1 MSINFQEILKELE
14 YRVEKGIIDLTKE
27 EQVTKLTQILK
38 ENGVSGANEI
48 AQKAR
53 VYFSYINE
61 APKKKGD
68 AGLEAAA
75 EFFKDKRYKNSKG
88 NDVAFTT
95 AINYNDPSD
104 SAHSAAMAD
113 FEAFLNANK
122 GKYGSIEKAKQ
133 PEPEIPGTS
142 VFGKD
147 KGGKVFEPKPEPTPE
162 PTKSKE
168 KEEPTNKPAGE
179 EDEDANE
186 SPKYDSNNQY
196 QRAIAEA
203 KSSQELQK
211 ALTNLH
217 AIEEQKMFR
226 DKKAG
231 AGGMVAST
239 GESMYVGIS
248 SDLIHGTDDVKK
260 SSIYQKNLQLR
271 QKNTQKILDSQKG
284 REFKQLAT
292 ELEAITISQKL
303 DLKNSNDL
311 KSAVQIYNERE
322 AYVTAYDSEFKKT
335 NVGRD
340 SKFKKEEARTSWI
353 SAAYMGSL
361 SLIKNGP
368 ANWNREKGNGTVM
381 KANGVTDG
389 ATEELLNNRLKAA
402 KTPEEKAHYER
413 ELKMWNKFKGYHDTY
428 LVYTNDKGY
437 VEVFNVSNKKSRDL
451 NDPQNNTTPA
461 KRLKNYMEEAKKRGV
476 DKDVVVKLA
485 KAEQKAQKGAEDMN
499 AIALAGFDEINK
511 NDIKSIAYI
520 GQRLSGRGNIKS
532 EDDSTDEYLTALG
545 NDKLIKNKIK
555 EAILKKNPKATKEQI
570 QAAQNNITPEQTVQ
584 YALEIWNDPN
594 VDKSTLSGNYSK
606 FILKIGTLS
615 QSIYDKSK
623 SMTPKEISQSMGGVY
638 TPKDIENILN
648 PKTTLGKTMAA
659 LKDVK
664 ERHAAGLNGVHVGFM
679 NDLHKA
685 DGTKPGHTGP
695 NGPAVQTYV
704 AGTLSSL
711 HIDTYVEN
719 YDDKVLVEMGGVGV
733 TPRDMREC
741 MAKLSGYTGKYN
753 TPEERKALKEHLIKS
768 VKVDATTGAVYLVG
782 NDGNNVRIASDTW
795 RQAGANT
802 KKVATAYGPEL
813 QTCLKGSVKNRK

>member
-1 MSINFQEILKELE
+1 MIPNFQEILKELE
-14 YRVEKGIIDLTKE
+14 YRVEHGIIDLNKE

-38 ENGVSGANEI
+38 ENGVSNANEM

-61 APKKKGD
+61 VTKKQPLDKVLAQKFINPETDREVTVASALGYEKNKKAYGIAKSMMTTAGYSTKDIDMVDAGPDDEERPTKKTNKPQPQKAPKGTKLGGD
-68 AGLEAAA
+68 EYTL
-75 EFFKDKRYKNSKG
+75 D
-88 NDVAFTT
+88 
-95 AINYNDPSD
+95 
-104 SAHSAAMAD
+104 
-113 FEAFLNANK
+113 
-122 GKYGSIEKAKQ
+122 IE
-133 PEPEIPGTS
+133 
-142 VFGKD
+142 
-147 KGGKVFEPKPEPTPE
+147 
-162 PTKSKE
+162 KE
-168 KEEPTNKPAGE
+168 KEKPTKKVSGE

-186 SPKYDSNNQY
+186 SPKYDRNNQY

-203 KSSQELQK
+203 KTSQELQK

-217 AIEEQKMFR
+217 AVEEQKMFK

-248 SDLIHGTDDVKK
+248 TDLIHGTSDVKNTPL
-260 SSIYQKNLQLR
+260 YQKVLQTN

-284 REFKQLAT
+284 REFKQLAV
-292 ELEAITISQKL
+292 ELEAIAISQKL
-303 DLKNSNDL
+303 DLKNPNDL

-322 AYVTAYDSEFKKT
+322 AFVTAYDAQFKKT
-335 NVGRD
+335 NVGKD
-340 SKFKKEEARTSWI
+340 SKFKTEESRTSWI

-361 SLIKNGP
+361 SLGKNGP
-368 ANWNREKGNGTVM
+368 ANWDRKKGNGTVM

-389 ATEELLNNRLKAA
+389 ATEELLNNKLKAA
-402 KTPEEKAHYER
+402 KTPEEKAHYEK

-428 LVYTNDKGY
+428 LVYTNDKGH

-461 KRLKNYMEEAKKRGV
+461 KRLKNYMEEAKKRGI
-476 DKDVVVKLA
+476 KPEVVAKLA

-499 AIALAGFDEINK
+499 AIAMGGYDDISK
-511 NDIKSIAYI
+511 NDAKAIGYI
-520 GQRLSGRGNIKS
+520 GQRLPGRGNIKS
-532 EDDSTDEYLTALG
+532 ADDASDEYLSALSG
-545 NDKLIKNKIK
+545 DKYIKNKIK
-555 EAILKKNPKATKEQI
+555 EAVLNKNPKATKEQI

-623 SMTPKEISQSMGGVY
+623 SMSPKEISESMGGVY

-648 PKTTLGKTMAA
+648 TKTSLGKTMAA
-659 LKDVK
+659 LREVK

-685 DGTKPGHTGP
+685 DGTKPGHSGP
-695 NGPAVQTYV
+695 NGPAIQTYV

-733 TPRDMREC
+733 TPRDVRGC
-741 MAKLSGYTGKYN
+741 MARLSGYKGKTD
-753 TPEERKALKEHLIKS
+753 TPEERNALKEHLIKS
-768 VKVDATTGAVYLVG
+768 VKVDAGSGAVYLVG
-782 NDGNNVRIASDTW
+782 NGGNNIRIASDTW

-813 QTCLKGSVKNRK
+813 QSCLKNSVKNRK

>member
-14 YRVEKGIIDLTKE
+14 YRVEHGIIDLTKE

-38 ENGVSGANEI
+38 ENGVSDANEM

-61 APKKKGD
+61 ATKKQPLDKVLAQKFINPETDREVTVASALGYEKNKKAYGIAKGMMTTAGYSNRDIDMVD
-68 AGLEAAA
+68 AGPDDE
-75 EFFKDKRYKNSKG
+75 EK
-88 NDVAFTT
+88 
-95 AINYNDPSD
+95 P
-104 SAHSAAMAD
+104 
-113 FEAFLNANK
+113 K
-122 GKYGSIEKAKQ
+122 GKTLSGSDYLSSA
-133 PEPEIPGTS
+133 EPEIPT
-142 VFGKD
+142 
-147 KGGKVFEPKPEPTPE
+147 
-162 PTKSKE
+162 PTK
-168 KEEPTNKPAGE
+168 KPGE

-203 KSSQELQK
+203 KTSQELQK

-217 AIEEQKMFR
+217 AIEEQKMFKE
-226 DKKAG
+226 KKAG

-239 GESMYVGIS
+239 GESIYVGIS
-248 SDLIHGTDDVKK
+248 SDLIHGTSEVKN
-260 SSIYQKNLQLR
+260 SSLYQKTLQAR

-284 REFKQLAT
+284 REFKQLAV
-292 ELEAITISQKL
+292 ELEAIAISQKL
-303 DLKNSNDL
+303 DLKNPDDL
-311 KSAVQIYNERE
+311 KAAIQIYNERE
-322 AYVTAYDSEFKKT
+322 AFVTAYDAEFKKT
-335 NVGRD
+335 NVGKD
-340 SKFKKEEARTSWI
+340 SKFKTEESRHSWI
-353 SAAYMGSL
+353 SAAYMGSI

-368 ANWNREKGNGTVM
+368 ANWNRERGNGTVM
-381 KANGVTDG
+381 KANSVTDG
-389 ATEELLNNRLKAA
+389 ATEELLNNKLKNA

-428 LVYTNDKGY
+428 LVYTNDKGH
-437 VEVFNVSNKKSRDL
+437 VEVFNISNKKSRDL

-461 KRLKNYMEEAKKRGV
+461 KRLKNYMEEAKKRGI
-476 DKDVVVKLA
+476 KPEVVAKLA

-499 AIALAGFDEINK
+499 AIAMAGYDEINK
-511 NDIKSIAYI
+511 NDTKSLAYI
-520 GQRLSGRGNIKS
+520 GQRLPGRGNIKS
-532 EDDSTDEYLTALG
+532 KDDASDEYLTALSG
-545 NDKLIKNKIK
+545 DKYIKEKIK
-555 EAILKKNPKATKEQI
+555 QAVLKKNPKATKEQI

-584 YALEIWNDPN
+584 YALEVWNDPN
-594 VDKSTLSGNYSK
+594 IDKSTLSGNYSK

-615 QSIYDKSK
+615 QSIYEKSK

-648 PKTTLGKTMAA
+648 PKTSLGKTMAA
-659 LKDVK
+659 LRDVK

-695 NGPAVQTYV
+695 NGPAIQTYV

-733 TPRDMREC
+733 TPRDVRGC
-741 MAKLSGYTGKYN
+741 MASLSGYTGKTD
-753 TPEERKALKEHLIKS
+753 TPEERNALKEHLIKS

-782 NDGNNVRIASDTW
+782 NNGNNVRIASDTW

-813 QTCLKGSVKNRK
+813 QNCLKKSVKNRK

>member
-14 YRVEKGIIDLTKE
+14 YRVQHGIIDLTKE
-27 EQVTKLTQILK
+27 EQVTTLTEILR
-38 ENGVSGANEI
+38 ENGVSDANEI

-53 VYFSYINE
+53 VYYSYLNE
-61 APKKKGD
+61 APKKQP
-68 AGLEAAA
+68 LEKVLAQKFENPDTGNQVTVASA
-75 EFFKDKRYKNSKG
+75 LGYEKNSKAYTMAKG
-88 NDVAFTT
+88 MMGTAGYSTKDIDMVDTAPGDEEVPVAKP
-95 AINYNDPSD
+95 N
-104 SAHSAAMAD
+104 
-113 FEAFLNANK
+113 AFGK
-122 GKYGSIEKAKQ
+122 GKGKKLGGSDFATSA
-133 PEPEIPGTS
+133 EPET
-142 VFGKD
+142 
-147 KGGKVFEPKPEPTPE
+147 PTPAQ
-162 PTKSKE
+162 PIKK
-168 KEEPTNKPAGE
+168 ADGE
-179 EDEDANE
+179 ESEDANE

-203 KSSQELQK
+203 KSSEELQK

-217 AIEEQKMFR
+217 AVEEQKMFKE
-226 DKKAG
+226 KKAG

-248 SDLIHGTDDVKK
+248 SDIIHGTSNVQKTPL
-260 SSIYQKNLQLR
+260 YQKALQAN
-271 QKNTQKILDSQKG
+271 QKNTQKILDNQKG
-284 REFKQLAT
+284 REFKQLAV
-292 ELEAITISQKL
+292 ELEAISISQKL
-303 DLKNSNDL
+303 DLKNPDDL
-311 KSAVQIYNERE
+311 KAAIQIYNERE
-322 AYVTAYDSEFKKT
+322 AFVVAYDAEFKKT
-335 NVGRD
+335 NVGKD
-340 SKFKKEEARTSWI
+340 SKFKAEESRHSWI

-361 SLIKNGP
+361 SLQKNGP
-368 ANWNREKGNGTVM
+368 ANWDRKKGNGTVM

-389 ATEELLNNRLKAA
+389 ATEELLNNRYKAA

-461 KRLKNYMEEAKKRGV
+461 QRLKNYMAEAKKRGIKPETV
-476 DKDVVVKLA
+476 AKLA

-499 AIALAGFDEINK
+499 AIALGGFDDMNK
-511 NDIKSIAYI
+511 NDVKSIAYI
-520 GQRLSGRGNIKS
+520 GQRLPGRANIKS
-532 EDDSTDEYLTALG
+532 KDDASDEYLTALSG
-545 NDKLIKNKIK
+545 DKYIKNKIK
-555 EAILKKNPKATKEQI
+555 EQVLKKNPNATKEQI
-570 QAAQNNITPEQTVQ
+570 LKAQNSITPEQTVQ
-584 YALEIWNDPN
+584 YALEIWNDPKI
-594 VDKSTLSGNYSK
+594 DKSTLSGNYSK

-615 QSIYDKSK
+615 QSIYEKSK
-623 SMTPKEISQSMGGVY
+623 TMTPKEISQSMGGVY

-659 LKDVK
+659 LREVK

-685 DGTKPGHTGP
+685 DGTQPGHTGP
-695 NGPAVQTYV
+695 NGPAIQTYV

-733 TPRDMREC
+733 TPRDVRGC
-741 MAKLSGYTGKYN
+741 MAKLSGYKGKID
-753 TPEERKALKEHLIKS
+753 TPEERNALKEHLIKS
-768 VKVDATTGAVYLVG
+768 VKVDAGSGAVYLVG
-782 NDGNNVRIASDTW
+782 NNGNNIRIASDTW

-813 QTCLKGSVKNRK
+813 QSCLKNSVKNRK

>member
-14 YRVEKGIIDLTKE
+14 YRVEHGIIDLTKE
-27 EQVTKLTQILK
+27 EQVTKLTQILR
-38 ENGVSGANEI
+38 ENKVSNANEI

-68 AGLEAAA
+68 SGLEAAA
-75 EFFKDKRYKNSKG
+75 DFFKTKRYKNNKG
-88 NDVAFTT
+88 NEVAFTT

-104 SAHSAAMAD
+104 SAHNAAMSD
-113 FEAFLNANK
+113 FESFLNASK

-133 PEPEIPGTS
+133 PEPEQPGTS

-147 KGGKVFEPKPEPTPE
+147 KGGKVFEPKPEPTEE

-168 KEEPTNKPAGE
+168 EKPTTKGGE
-179 EDEDANE
+179 EDEDSNE
-186 SPKYDSNNQY
+186 SPKYDRNNQY

-203 KSSQELQK
+203 KTSQELQK
-211 ALTNLH
+211 ALQNLH
-217 AIEEQKMFR
+217 AIEEQKMF
-226 DKKAG
+226 KNKIAG

-248 SDLIHGTDDVKK
+248 SDLIHGTSKVKN
-260 SSIYQKNLQLR
+260 SPLYQKTLQAR

-284 REFKQLAT
+284 REFKQLAV
-292 ELEAITISQKL
+292 ELEAIAISQKL
-303 DLKNSNDL
+303 DLKNPNDL
-311 KSAVQIYNERE
+311 KSAIQIYNERE
-322 AYVTAYDSEFKKT
+322 AFVTAYDSEFKKT
-335 NVGRD
+335 NVGKD
-340 SKFKKEEARTSWI
+340 AKFKTEDSRTSWI
-353 SAAYMGSL
+353 RAAYMGSM
-361 SLIKNGP
+361 SLQKNGP
-368 ANWNREKGNGTVM
+368 TNWDRKKGNGTVM

-402 KTPEEKAHYER
+402 KTPEEKSHYER

-428 LVYTNDKGY
+428 LVYTNDKGHI
-437 VEVFNVSNKKSRDL
+437 EVFNISNKKSRDL

-461 KRLKNYMEEAKKRGV
+461 KRLKNYMEEAKKRGI
-476 DKDVVVKLA
+476 KPEVVAKLA

-499 AIALAGFDEINK
+499 AIAMAGYDEINK
-511 NDIKSIAYI
+511 NDVKSIAYI

-532 EDDSTDEYLTALG
+532 EDDATDEYLTALG
-545 NDKLIKNKIK
+545 GDKLIKNKIK
-555 EAILKKNPKATKEQI
+555 EEILKKNPNASKEQI
-570 QAAQNNITPEQTVQ
+570 QKAQNNITPEQTVQ
-584 YALEIWNDPN
+584 YALEIWNDQN

-606 FILKIGTLS
+606 FILKIGTLA

-623 SMTPKEISQSMGGVY
+623 SMSPKEISQSMGGVY

-648 PKTTLGKTMAA
+648 PKTSLGKTMSA
-659 LKDVK
+659 LRDVK

-695 NGPAVQTYV
+695 NGPAIQTYV

-733 TPRDMREC
+733 TPRDMRGC
-741 MAKLSGYTGKYN
+741 MARLSGYKGKTD
-753 TPEERKALKEHLIKS
+753 TPEERNALKEHLIKS
-768 VKVDATTGAVYLVG
+768 VKVDATSGAVYLVG
-782 NDGNNVRIASDTW
+782 NDGSNIRIASDTW

-813 QTCLKGSVKNRK
+813 QECLKGSVKNRK

>member
-14 YRVEKGIIDLTKE
+14 YRVDKGIIDLTKE

-38 ENGVSGANEI
+38 ENGVSDANEI

-68 AGLEAAA
+68 SGLEAAA
-75 EFFKDKRYKNSKG
+75 QFFKGKKYKNSKG
-88 NDVAFTT
+88 NKIAFTT

-104 SAHSAAMAD
+104 SAHNAAMSD
-113 FEAFLNANK
+113 FESFLNANK

-133 PEPEIPGTS
+133 PEPETPTAN

-162 PTKSKE
+162 PSKSKE
-168 KEEPTNKPAGE
+168 KEEPTKKPSGE
-179 EDEDANE
+179 EEEDANE
-186 SPKYDSNNQY
+186 SPKYDKNNQY

-203 KSSQELQK
+203 KTSQELQK

-217 AIEEQKMFR
+217 AIEEQKMF
-226 DKKAG
+226 KNKIAG

-248 SDLIHGTDDVKK
+248 SDLIHGTSEVKN
-260 SSIYQKNLQLR
+260 SSLYQKTLQAR

-284 REFKQLAT
+284 REFKQLAV
-292 ELEAITISQKL
+292 ELEAISISQKL
-303 DLKNSNDL
+303 DLKNPNDL
-311 KSAVQIYNERE
+311 KTAIQIYNERE

-335 NVGRD
+335 NVGKD

-353 SAAYMGSL
+353 RAAYMGSL

-368 ANWNREKGNGTVM
+368 ANWNRERGNGTVM

-389 ATEELLNNRLKAA
+389 ATEELLNNKLKAA
-402 KTPEEKAHYER
+402 KTPEERAHYER

-428 LVYTNDKGY
+428 LVYTNDKGH

-461 KRLKNYMEEAKKRGV
+461 KRLKNYMEEAKKRGIAP
-476 DKDVVVKLA
+476 DVIVKLA

-499 AIALAGFDEINK
+499 AIAMAGYDEINK

-532 EDDSTDEYLTALG
+532 EDDATDEYLTALG

-555 EAILKKNPKATKEQI
+555 DAILKKNPNATKEQI
-570 QAAQNNITPEQTVQ
+570 QEAQSNITPEQTVQ

-623 SMTPKEISQSMGGVY
+623 SMTPEEISESMGGVY
-638 TPKDIENILN
+638 TPKDIQNILN

-733 TPRDMREC
+733 TPRDMRSC
-741 MAKLSGYTGKYN
+741 MAKLSGYTGKTD
-753 TPEERKALKEHLIKS
+753 TPEERNALKEHLIKS

-782 NDGNNVRIASDTW
+782 NNGNNVRIASDTW

-813 QTCLKGSVKNRK
+813 QNCLKNSVKNRK

>member
-14 YRVEKGIIDLTKE
+14 YRVEHGIIDLTKE
-27 EQVTKLTQILK
+27 EQVTKLVQILR
-38 ENGVSGANEI
+38 ENGVSDANEM

-61 APKKKGD
+61 APKKGD

-75 EFFKDKRYKNSKG
+75 DFFKTKRYKNNKG
-88 NDVAFTT
+88 NEVAFTT
-95 AINYNDPSD
+95 AINYNDQSD
-104 SAHSAAMAD
+104 SAHNAAMAD
-113 FEAFLNANK
+113 FESFLNANK

-133 PEPEIPGTS
+133 PEPEQPATNL
-142 VFGKD
+142 FGKD

-162 PTKSKE
+162 PSKSKE
-168 KEEPTNKPAGE
+168 KEEPTKKPSGE
-179 EDEDANE
+179 EEEDANE
-186 SPKYDSNNQY
+186 SPKYDKNNQY

-203 KSSQELQK
+203 KTSQELQK

-217 AIEEQKMFR
+217 AIEEQKMF
-226 DKKAG
+226 KNKIAG

-248 SDLIHGTDDVKK
+248 SDLIHGTSEVKN
-260 SSIYQKNLQLR
+260 SSLYQKTLQAR

-284 REFKQLAT
+284 REFKQLAV
-292 ELEAITISQKL
+292 ELEAIAISQKL
-303 DLKNSNDL
+303 DLKNPDDL
-311 KSAVQIYNERE
+311 KAAIQIYNERE
-322 AYVTAYDSEFKKT
+322 AFVTAYDSEFKKT
-335 NVGRD
+335 NVGKD

-353 SAAYMGSL
+353 RAAYMGSL

-368 ANWNREKGNGTVM
+368 ANWNRERGNGTVM

-402 KTPEEKAHYER
+402 KTPEEKSHYQR
-413 ELKMWNKFKGYHDTY
+413 ELEMWNEFKGYHDTY

-499 AIALAGFDEINK
+499 AIALGGFDEINK

-532 EDDSTDEYLTALG
+532 EDDATDEYLTALSG
-545 NDKLIKNKIK
+545 DKYIKEKIK
-555 EAILKKNPKATKEQI
+555 QAVLKKNPKATKEQI
-570 QAAQNNITPEQTVQ
+570 QEAQNNITPEQTVQ
-584 YALEIWNDPN
+584 YALEVWNDPN
-594 VDKSTLSGNYSK
+594 IDKSKLPGNYSK

-623 SMTPKEISQSMGGVY
+623 SMTPKEISESMGGVY

-704 AGTLSSL
+704 AGTLHSL
-711 HIDTYVEN
+711 HIDTYVKN

-733 TPRDMREC
+733 TPRDMRSC
-741 MAKLSGYTGKYN
+741 MAKLSGYTGKTD
-753 TPEERKALKEHLIKS
+753 TPEERNALKEHLIKS
-768 VKVDATTGAVYLVG
+768 VKVDASTGAVYLVG
-782 NDGNNVRIASDTW
+782 NNGNNVRIASDTW

-813 QTCLKGSVKNRK
+813 QNCLKNSVKNRK